1 MKLCS
6 DETTESLERRA
17 AELIAA
23 DTVDDIP
30 EPKSV
35 TYIDHEDPFSS
46 VNESSGAPHIVTLSK
61 NAWVGCGGDVY
72 VLECLG
78 KGYMRI
84 ELKEHD
90 GTSIAQ
96 GSIFPLSLISGEN
109 THFEGRFVPAMLDKM
124 TASSLKLSPFMR
136 SRQVLTADNL
146 SDAVRG
152 CDTYAN
158 RKVIHGPMALG

>member
-1 MKLCS
+1 VKLCS

-23 DTVDDIP
+23 DTVDDVP

-35 TYIDHEDPFSS
+35 TYIDHEDPFSL
-46 VNESSGAPHIVTLSK
+46 VDGSSGAPHIITLSK
-61 NAWVGCGGDVY
+61 NAWVGCGENVY

-84 ELKEHD
+84 ELKEQD
-90 GTSIAQ
+90 GISIVH
-96 GSIFPLSLISGEN
+96 GFISSLSIILGEN
-109 THFEGRFVPAMLDKM
+109 TYFEGRFVPAMLDKM
-124 TASSLKLSPFMR
+124 TASSFNLSPFMR

-152 CDTYAN
+152 CDTYAIK
-158 RKVIHGPMALG
+158 KVIRGSIAQG